1 MYGAR
6 QDGKQ
11 HQQFKNIIQIGKDK
25 RYNSKEL
32 PLMVDV
38 STRYIIYVK
47 GDKKLLLKLVAF
59 TVTAATN

>member
-1 MYGAR
+1 MKRSRTENTISKSY
-6 QDGKQ
+6 
-11 HQQFKNIIQIGKDK
+11 KNNTHWGE
-25 RYNSKEL
+25 RCNGKEL

-47 GDKKLLLKLVAF
+47 GDKKLQLKLVAF